1 MKRTLLTFALLSAFV
16 IVKGQPSITDL
27 SFPSSVSLFQ
37 KYEISFKLG
46 QYSNPYDPDTISVYA
61 VFSGPG
67 NRCDTVIGFYYEGYT
82 FSMHQTSWYE
92 IASRDLSPG
101 ATGWRI
107 RFTPDAIGAWSFCIH
122 AIDRHGETKLCSYKN
137 IPNTFYCLSVSNA
150 NGFITKANTR
160 YLKRDVVKN
169 NHRQYDSFFPVG
181 INVAWY
187 YCHNSNPSEPYGIY
201 YYKPRIDSLSGN
213 CNYMRIWLNRYQYL
227 NLYGPEYTHLENG
240 NPVVYFDSLVNQ
252 KDAAELDE
260 IITYANQNDISLML
274 CFFAVGDFNLQDPQ
288 NPGNLSVWE
297 NNPYNTILHL
307 DNPCDFFTNT
317 DAKRITRNLIRYII
331 ARWGYATNVL
341 SWELWNEVTHVEC
354 ISNDSTEANVLQWH
368 KEMIEYIKTVDPFDH
383 PVTSS
388 IDNVDIHSVLY
399 YKLFDCMDIAQ
410 QHRYR
415 NIQCAESSLL
425 LSHSLYKI
433 GHSSDSAFSSTP
445 NFIGEFGLRPKTT
458 ASLQE
463 KDSCGVDLH
472 NSLWSSLFSSS
483 MGPASFWWWDYVSHC
498 RLYKRFKPVFDFCKC
513 LPIPSDSFKPYTTA
527 IYDDGHFLEFA
538 NGIAAYYL
546 KNHSEDTIYGWC
558 QDTAFSYQSLR
569 RLTDNV
575 EWSSNEGW
583 HFSSNSV
590 FDPNGY
596 IYTLDPLK
604 KPQPSSNS
612 NSIKIPVNKPWGTH
626 YTVHWYN
633 SETGLEYNN
642 SSTNVTVQQNAGGYY
657 ISISFPSSIRDLNT
671 HTIHNT
677 FGDAVFAIY
686 YNYEHID
693 PHDDK
698 KQ

>member
-1 MKRTLLTFALLSAFV
+1 MKRTFLTFALLSAFV
-16 IVKGQPSITDL
+16 IVKGQPSIMDL

-122 AIDRHGETKLCSYKN
+122 AIDRHGETVSCSSKN
-137 IPNTFYCLSVSNA
+137 GPNTFYCLSTGNA

-169 NHRQYDSFFPVG
+169 YRRRYNSFFPVG
-181 INVAWY
+181 PNIAWY
-187 YCHNSNPSEPYGIY
+187 YCHSSNPAEPYGIY
-201 YYKPRIDSLSGN
+201 YYRQRIDSLSGN

-227 NLYGPEYTHLENG
+227 NLYGPEYTQIVNG
-240 NPVVYFDSLVNQ
+240 NPTVYFDSLINQ

-260 IITYANQNDISLML
+260 IVTYAGQNNISLML
-274 CFFAVGDFNLQDPQ
+274 CFFTAGDFNSQ
-288 NPGNLSVWE
+288 NPLEPGDQSVWG
-297 NNPYNTILHL
+297 NNPYNNILHL
-307 DNPCDFFTNT
+307 NDPCEFFTNA
-317 DAKRITRNLIRYII
+317 DAKRITKNLIRYIV
-331 ARWGYATNVL
+331 ARWGYATNIM
-341 SWELWNEVTHVEC
+341 SWELWNEVTMIDCVW
-354 ISNDSTEANVLQWH
+354 NNSTEANVIQWH
-368 KEMIEYIKTVDPFDH
+368 KEMLGHIKAADPFDH
-383 PVTSS
+383 LVSTS
-388 IDNVDIHSVLY
+388 IGDAAHHPVLY
-399 YKLFDCMDIAQ
+399 KKLFDYMDFVQ

-415 NIQCAESSLL
+415 YIHCAESSKL
-425 LSHSLYKI
+425 LSHTLYHL
-433 GHSSDSAFSSTP
+433 GVSFDTTFPVSP
-445 NFIGEFGLRPKTT
+445 NFIGEFGLDPDISI
-458 ASLQE
+458 ALQK

-483 MGPASFWWWDYVSHC
+483 MGPASFYWWDYVGHC
-498 RLYKRFKPVFDFCKC
+498 RLYKRFKPVFEFCKQ
-513 LPIPSDSFKPYTTA
+513 LPKLSGSFKPYTTA
-527 IYDDGHFLEFA
+527 VIDTVLFPVFE

-546 KNHSEDTIYGWC
+546 KNTSEDTIYGWC

-575 EWSSNEGW
+575 QWSNGW
-583 HFSSNSV
+583 CFISNSV
-590 FDPNGY
+590 FDPSGY
-596 IYTLDPLK
+596 IYTLNPLK

-612 NSIKIPVNKPWGTH
+612 NVIKIPVNKPWGTH

-642 SSTNVTVQQNAGGYY
+642 SATNITVQQDAGGGY
-657 ISISFPSSIRDLNT
+657 ISISFPSNIRDLNT
-671 HTIHNT
+671 HTMHNT

-686 YNYEHID
+686 YKYEHFDPID
-693 PHDDK
+693 NK
-698 KQ
+698 NQ